1 MPSRSLRILLAE
13 DNPINVK
20 VATVFLSRKGH
31 TIVVAPNGLLALAR
45 LSEHPFDLVLMDVEM
60 PEIDG
65 MEATRRLRLG
75 LAGERN
81 RTIPVVAMAAHA
93 LADAK
98 EDCLNAGMTG
108 YLSKPLDFQALD
120 AMLRTVADASPDAD
134 GNPAA
139 SSPSPT
145 PGDAPVLDS
154 AAALRRLGDDK
165 ELLLD
170 VQNDFLRQYPHKLRL
185 IAACRESES
194 WEEAALAAHSL
205 KNVAGAVGAEQAR
218 TLAGR
223 LEKHLQAAD
232 DPAAGDSLD
241 KLAKALADA
250 DSAIRTWRG
259 NAGE

>member
-1 MPSRSLRILLAE
+1 MPNRSLHILLAE

-20 VATVFLSRKGH
+20 VATVYLSRKGH
-31 TIVVAPNGLLALAR
+31 TIVVAPNGLLALTR

-60 PEIDG
+60 PGLDG

-81 RTIPVVAMAAHA
+81 RDIPVVAMTAHA
-93 LADAK
+93 LDDAM
-98 EDCLNAGMTG
+98 ESCLSAGMTG

-120 AMLRTVADASPDAD
+120 AMLRTVVDASPDAA
-134 GNPAA
+134 GNPPA
-139 SSPSPT
+139 SSPSPL
-145 PGDAPVLDS
+145 PGKALVLDP

-165 ELLLD
+165 DLLLD

-185 IAACRESES
+185 IAACRESEN

-205 KNVAGAVGAEQAR
+205 KNVAGAVGAEQVR

-223 LEKHLQAAD
+223 LEKQLHAAD
-232 DPAAGDSLD
+232 DLAVGDVLD
-241 KLAKALADA
+241 ELTKALTDA
-250 DSAIRTWRG
+250 DSAIRTWRAH
-259 NAGE
+259 AGE